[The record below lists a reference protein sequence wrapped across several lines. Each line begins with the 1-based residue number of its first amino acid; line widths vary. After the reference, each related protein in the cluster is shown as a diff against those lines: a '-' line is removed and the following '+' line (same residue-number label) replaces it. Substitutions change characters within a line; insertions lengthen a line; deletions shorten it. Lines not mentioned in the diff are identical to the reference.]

1 MLAGYNAVKILARE
15 HPDWL
20 PAVEASLKCATEYQ
34 EFAGKWVLEELKR
47 GRWLGLRFG
56 NRRVKWLPGLR
67 TLVACGILRHEGTA
81 KGGRRAYY
89 SMPDREGVEK
99 ALREL
104 GFLKDSSP

>member
-1 MLAGYNAVKILARE
+1 MLSGYNAVKILARE

-20 PAVEASLKCATEYQ
+20 PAVEASLKCAKEYQ

-56 NRRVKWLPGLR
+56 NKRVKWLPGLR
-67 TLVACGILRHEGTA
+67 MLASYEILRREDTA

-89 SMPDREGVEK
+89 SMPDALVEQ
-99 ALREL
+99 ADSNDLTS
-104 GFLKDSSP
+104 LKNSSP

>member
-20 PAVEASLKCATEYQ
+20 PAVEASLKCAKEYQ

-56 NRRVKWLPGLR
+56 NKRVKWLPGLR
-67 TLVACGILRHEGTA
+67 MLASYEILRREDTA

-89 SMPDREGVEK
+89 SMPDPEGVEK
-99 ALREL
+99 ALHEL
-104 GFLKDSSP
+104 GFLKNSSP